1 MPGSKATGSGCIRG
15 LDARCGR
22 IRRAKIVAILKNV
35 EPNRK
40 KGDLHLEPCPFCG
53 QKDPVY
59 IQYETDVGPRWKVF
73 CLGEECGGCVDT
85 GYSQQRHHVAEKRNR
100 RAQG

>member
-1 MPGSKATGSGCIRG
+1 MA
-15 LDARCGR
+15 
-22 IRRAKIVAILKNV
+22 AIFKNV
-35 EPNRK
+35 EPNPK
-40 KGDLHLEPCPFCG
+40 KGDLHLDPCPFCG

-85 GYSQQRHHVAEKRNR
+85 GYAQQRHHVAEKWNR
-100 RAQG
+100 REKE